1 MAINFPNNPSTN
13 DIFNANG
20 VSYIYDGDKWVGV
33 SDSSGAGAV
42 NGSFYESF
50 IDIVSDYTVASGKNS
65 MVAGPITVNDG
76 VTITIP
82 DGSTLIV
89 V

>member
-1 MAINFPNNPSTN
+1 MAINFPNNPIVGEEFVSGESTYVF
-13 DIFNANG
+13 DG
-20 VSYIYDGDKWVGV
+20 VKWVGS

-42 NGSFYESF
+42 NGSFYESYNV
-50 IDIVSDYTVASGKNS
+50 ILTNYTVADGKNS

-82 DGSTLIV
+82 DGSTLV
-89 V
+89 VV